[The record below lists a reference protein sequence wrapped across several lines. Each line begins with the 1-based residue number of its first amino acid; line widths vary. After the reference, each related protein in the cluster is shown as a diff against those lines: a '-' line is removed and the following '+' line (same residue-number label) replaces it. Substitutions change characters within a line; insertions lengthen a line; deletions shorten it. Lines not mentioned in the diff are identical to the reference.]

1 MNQSTFEII
10 KIDSKQMVDARE
22 LHSFLGV
29 QTKFADWILRRIE
42 EYELVDGTDYNL
54 LKIESQYNQVLRN
67 DYKLSLDT
75 AKELCMVEKNEKG
88 KLARR
93 YFIEVELRWRET
105 VSKMTPTQ
113 ILLEN
118 CRRLVEIEQEQ
129 MAHDRRIGTL
139 EGRVALLASDTE
151 YATVRGMA
159 RMLGIPI
166 DEKTAASIGKRA
178 KKMCDAQGL
187 HVAYVADERHGKVNS
202 YPKKALEPV
211 LLAFKDGKIS

>member
-10 KIDSKQMVDARE
+10 KIGQDKSVDARE
-22 LHSFLGV
+22 LHTFLESK
-29 QTKFADWILRRIE
+29 QHFADWIKNRIK
-42 EYELVDGTDYNL
+42 EYDLIQDIDFIVHKVMNG
-54 LKIESQYNQVLRN
+54 YNQVVSS
-67 DYKLSLDT
+67 DYKLSLDA
-75 AKELCMVEKNEKG
+75 AKQLCMVERNTKG
-88 KLARR
+88 KQARL
-93 YFIEVELRWRET
+93 YFIEVERRWRET